1 MVALFFA
8 AVAGAAVG
16 HEGWTSHGSKNRGF
30 LAAVDRMRPSV
41 AAHSLSHVEGQ
52 WQSEV
57 LQFTECNA
65 DSHHGDCKK
74 TQKAFEKSCG
84 TIVTAVVAASSGD
97 RETVKEYMG
106 VVCAEQELKGW
117 KQNSCKQFAKS
128 ITDTM
133 TTDSWVNREQLDVS
147 GLCVR
152 LWTSMAASETS
163 RLIKEHEEER
173 VEESKHAKL
182 VTTAAV
188 AEEASRK
195 VAAEEAARKAAKK
208 EAARKAAAAEA
219 EAAAEERRKQAE
231 EQQRQIEEQ
240 QRINE
245 VVKAVEEVK
254 QAAKTRAATKKA
266 AAKKKATKT
275 ATAKKTVK
283 NKKKAATTRAAVNK
297 RAVPTNR
304 AGVTKQTAAAVK
316 PAVTIAA
323 AKVTKA
329 PATVKAAATNT
340 DTKKTVA
347 VQERDEH
354 AQAVSHAAEMDSAE
368 EEEDEVDKE
377 LRKAEQEEEET
388 RRNIA
393 QAQAQSKADHK
404 HHATSHKH
412 HATSKTSGEAA
423 TLARAS
429 VAAY

>member
-16 HEGWTSHGSKNRGF
+16 HEGWTSHGSKNGGF

-41 AAHSLSHVEGQ
+41 AAHSLSRVEGQ
-52 WQSEV
+52 WQSEL

-117 KQNSCKQFAKS
+117 KQNTCKQFAKS

-133 TTDSWVNREQLDVS
+133 TADSWVNREQLDVS

-163 RLIKEHEEER
+163 RLIKEHEQER
-173 VEESKHAKL
+173 VKEAKHAKL
-182 VTTAAV
+182 VGASAV

-195 VAAEEAARKAAKK
+195 AAAEEAVRKAAAEEAARKK
-208 EAARKAAAAEA
+208 AAEA
-219 EAAAEERRKQAE
+219 DSAAEERRKQAE

-240 QRINE
+240 LRKVE
-245 VVKAVEEVK
+245 AAKAAEEAK
-254 QAAKTRAATKKA
+254 HAAKTRAATKRA
-266 AAKKKATKT
+266 TAKKKAAKT
-275 ATAKKTVK
+275 ATAKKTVA
-283 NKKKAATTRAAVNK
+283 NKKEAATKRAAVNN
-297 RAVPTNR
+297 RAVPTKR
-304 AGVTKQTAAAVK
+304 AGATKKTAATVK

-323 AKVTKA
+323 ATVTKA
-329 PATVKAAATNT
+329 PATMKAAATNA
-340 DTKKTVA
+340 DAKKTVA

-368 EEEDEVDKE
+368 EEEDEVDRE

-388 RRNIA
+388 RRSIA
-393 QAQAQSKADHK
+393 QAQAQSEADHK
-404 HHATSHKH
+404 HKH
-412 HATSKTSGEAA
+412 RATSKTPI
-423 TLARAS
+423 RQRH
-429 VAAY
+429 